1 MLSGSDRPWFYT
13 ADRKE
18 GSRKREAPSLPE
30 ESEPKRPRIN
40 DMDSAEMGR
49 DVPPVFNESCD
60 NIVFT
65 EGEESLRGRVGKSS
79 GKQRRRK
86 HTNQEKAAQAAEEIL
101 DRAGYRGELL
111 FGGEG
116 EINFCRVGGL
126 TAGGG
131 SCLTGGMEAKRSR
144 STHTQSKTGET
155 SKTLSTSHG
164 SSNIQSKTDETAKPL
179 STSHGSS
186 NIQSKTDETSKTL
199 STGGL
204 KTSKSSIISQG
215 SSRRLNTISRGIS
228 SVQSKT
234 DEMSKTLNSAS
245 KTSGQKTV
253 AKKTHN
259 IAKNFLSL
267 PPRPTSP
274 ASIPMVPNPWLSH
287 GTSLMDSPLLADGTP
302 VTGTNKKRYKSLNKL
317 RRQQLQMQQPHP
329 NYWVKHDGSF
339 RREVSFTHPESST
352 YRGGMCPSNL
362 AREHPAGPLLESYA
376 THGCPVDAGRNWTR
390 EEIGQAIER
399 GNHPLEESA
408 IKQFHAE
415 ALNKEERGLVKI
427 VDWEHIKNLPD
438 HLFPQALKSSPL
450 SAVTHKSRGWRAILD
465 LSWSLQWEKGEI
477 PSVNEN
483 TTKTAPRGSVDQIDH
498 ALQRIIHA
506 IATAPSGEKVFLAKW
521 DVQDGFWQMV
531 CEKGA
536 EWNFCYV
543 LPQEAGKPI
552 KLVVPTALQMGWLE
566 SPGFFGAASETAR
579 DVIQSYVQAP
589 IGTLPPHKFEHYTQA
604 HDDYKALPD
613 TSSNDDDLLFNF
625 DVFVDDFI
633 GLACAKSKRQLD
645 HVGRGALHGIHDVF
659 PPADDENKDANSV
672 KKMKKLDGAWALN
685 KDALGF
691 EFDGD
696 ERTIIL
702 DKTKRDKIVGQL
714 SLWTKKTRKKK
725 RHETTAI
732 PFEEFKTLVH
742 QLRHAATCL
751 PTGKSLLSELNREV
765 CIEGRRFIYVRVG
778 SLLYQELNGW
788 KKLLIAATLHPTPCA
803 ELVSGHP
810 DGIRCLFR
818 PGIPGIS

>member
-1 MLSGSDRPWFYT
+1 M
-13 ADRKE
+13 
-18 GSRKREAPSLPE
+18 
-30 ESEPKRPRIN
+30 
-40 DMDSAEMGR
+40 
-49 DVPPVFNESCD
+49 
-60 NIVFT
+60 
-65 EGEESLRGRVGKSS
+65 
-79 GKQRRRK
+79 
-86 HTNQEKAAQAAEEIL
+86 
-101 DRAGYRGELL
+101 
-111 FGGEG
+111 
-116 EINFCRVGGL
+116 
-126 TAGGG
+126 
-131 SCLTGGMEAKRSR
+131 
-144 STHTQSKTGET
+144 
-155 SKTLSTSHG
+155 
-164 SSNIQSKTDETAKPL
+164 
-179 STSHGSS
+179 
-186 NIQSKTDETSKTL
+186 
-199 STGGL
+199 
-204 KTSKSSIISQG
+204 
-215 SSRRLNTISRGIS
+215 
-228 SVQSKT
+228 
-234 DEMSKTLNSAS
+234 
-245 KTSGQKTV
+245 
-253 AKKTHN
+253 
-259 IAKNFLSL
+259 
-267 PPRPTSP
+267 
-274 ASIPMVPNPWLSH
+274 
-287 GTSLMDSPLLADGTP
+287 
-302 VTGTNKKRYKSLNKL
+302 
-317 RRQQLQMQQPHP
+317 
-329 NYWVKHDGSF
+329 
-339 RREVSFTHPESST
+339 
-352 YRGGMCPSNL
+352 
-362 AREHPAGPLLESYA
+362 
-376 THGCPVDAGRNWTR
+376 
-390 EEIGQAIER
+390 
-399 GNHPLEESA
+399 EESA

-483 TTKTAPRGSVDQIDH
+483 TTKTAPRGSVDQIGH

-589 IGTLPPHKFEHYTQA
+589 IGTLPTHKFEHYTQA

-659 PPADDENKDANSV
+659 PPADDEDKDANSV

-696 ERTIIL
+696 DRTIIL

-778 SLLYQELNGW
+778 SLLYQELDGW

-810 DGIRCLFR
+810 DGIGIVDAASTEGVGGVVVGENDAMVPTVFR
-818 PGIPGIS
+818 MDWPDEVKALVISQKNPHGKISISDLECAGLLILWFVMEQVAPSLALKHFALLNDNTPTTVSWGKKLNTSKSKTAAALLRVLALRLKMAKASPLIPMHIPGEENGLSDIPSRSFGGKAKWHCKTDDEFLTLFNNSFPLPNQNSWTLFHLPKDISSGVISILLTQASELGEWRRPQSAKKSSGNPGVAIPKLWEWTLSCRRIPLNTHGPSGPSQVLQQESKLATSVTDAKLLLARSLRLSQPLARRYPWSKETTP